1 MYTVILPCV
10 YSYPTLCIQ
19 LSHPLYIN
27 FRSYFPLD
35 LNCKRTCWYNSH
47 ILIDSRL
54 HWVDYEWNLII
65 KWLDDNKIRYIIE
78 TGKDEVYWDSVG
90 ELTER
95 EFKAIIIAND
105 NFTDYDLLSRDSG
118 KLSRDA

>member
-1 MYTVILPCV
+1 M
-10 YSYPTLCIQ
+10 
-19 LSHPLYIN
+19 
-27 FRSYFPLD
+27 FERRKKMKMR
-35 LNCKRTCWYNSH
+35 CKRSTFLDRLRNNIKDEFGRTIPVLINWYNSH

-78 TGKDEVYWDSVG
+78 TGKDEVYWASVG